1 MITCKPKPVLR
12 NTLFTLSVGGLCI
25 WLYLILNFN
34 LHANFWLQLVGIWL
48 ALFMSIL
55 LAVVALRKNFIL
67 RADRSGVE
75 IQYKF
80 PRRHSTKLF
89 WHSLQSWHEIRTGR
103 NNAYKQLQLVFDS
116 QKVGI
121 ANLEH
126 SNYDDLLMWLQKN
139 AANKRKS
146 VKF

>member
-1 MITCKPKPVLR
+1 MIICTPKPGLR
-12 NTLFTLSVGGLCI
+12 NALFALTIGGLGI

-34 LHANFWLQLVGIWL
+34 LQAGFWIQLAGIWL
-48 ALFMSIL
+48 TLFLSIL
-55 LAVVALRKNFIL
+55 VAVIALRKNFVL
-67 RADRSGVE
+67 LADRSGIE

-80 PRRHSTKLF
+80 PRRHSTKLL

-103 NNAYKQLQLVFDS
+103 GDAYRQLQLIFS
-116 QKVGI
+116 GQKVHL

-126 SNYDDLLMWLQKN
+126 SNYADLLTWLQKN
-139 AANKRKS
+139 AANKCKP

>member
-1 MITCKPKPVLR
+1 MIVCTPKPALR
-12 NTLFTLSVGGLCI
+12 NALFTLAIGGLGI

-34 LHANFWLQLVGIWL
+34 LQASFWLQLTGIWL
-48 ALFMSIL
+48 ALFLSIL
-55 LAVVALRKNFIL
+55 VAIIALRKNFVL
-67 RADRSGVE
+67 LADRSGIE

-80 PRRHSTKLF
+80 PRRHSIKLF

-103 NNAYKQLQLVFDS
+103 GNAYRQLQLIFNG
-116 QKVGI
+116 QKVYL

-126 SNYDDLLMWLQKN
+126 SNYDNLLTWLQKN
-139 AANKRKS
+139 AANKRKP